1 MGGGRLFLL
10 PGSLH
15 SLPKER
21 QFSEGHWER
30 GLVWTVNNTIPYAM
44 YFTGLCYQAGT
55 LSFMSVLLHLA
66 LLPTSGARAIPGFVQ
81 QWREVRADLVNGT
94 AWKPQGKKTCGVQ
107 DDSEQQSLAKLSM
120 CQAPQDIRT
129 TSPVLLHH
137 QNNPQPIKSSKRHRK
152 EKAYKRTFHLLFPN
166 LEVLCL

>member
-10 PGSLH
+10 PGLLH

-44 YFTGLCYQAGT
+44 YFTALCYQAGT
-55 LSFMSVLLHLA
+55 LSFMSVLLRLA
-66 LLPTSGARAIPGFVQ
+66 LLPTPGARAIPGFVQ

-94 AWKPQGKKTCGVQ
+94 AWKPQGKKICGVQ
-107 DDSEQQSLAKLSM
+107 DDSE
-120 CQAPQDIRT
+120 
-129 TSPVLLHH
+129 
-137 QNNPQPIKSSKRHRK
+137 
-152 EKAYKRTFHLLFPN
+152 
-166 LEVLCL
+166 